1 MEDHYWLCDGLY
13 EDSMEWFVT
22 EHDED
27 TDSGSDDTEC
37 SGSDDGS
44 GAEDDGGESSMYD

>member
-1 MEDHYWLCDGLY
+1 MKDHCWLCDGLY
-13 EDSMEWFVT
+13 EEYMGRFVI
-22 EHDED
+22 ERDGH

-44 GAEDDGGESSMYD
+44 GAEDDGDELSMDD